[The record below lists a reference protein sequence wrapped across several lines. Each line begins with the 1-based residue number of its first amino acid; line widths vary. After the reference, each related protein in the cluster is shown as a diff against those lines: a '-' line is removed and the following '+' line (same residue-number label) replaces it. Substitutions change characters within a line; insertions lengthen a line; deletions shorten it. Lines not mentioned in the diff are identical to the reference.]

1 VKPGVRWFLISVL
14 LLALIVVPFVM
25 FGDQF
30 DRLGAS
36 MMRGDLAGWPAA
48 ALVSSFLALDII
60 LPVPS
65 SIVST
70 GAGALFGFARGT
82 AVIWVGMMAGAILG
96 YFLGAR
102 ATGATRRF
110 VGADSLARAERV
122 ASDYGDWAIVICRP
136 VPVLA
141 EASVI
146 LAGLMHTPWRRFTVL
161 TATSNLGIAAAY
173 AAIGAY
179 SMSVGS
185 FLLTFAGAIALP
197 GLTML
202 VARLWLGAGT
212 SGLPR
217 PKP

>member
-1 VKPGVRWFLISVL
+1 VKPGVRWLLLSLV
-14 LLALIVVPFVM
+14 LLALILVPFLL
-25 FGDQF
+25 FGVQF
-30 DRLGAS
+30 DRLGAR

-48 ALVSSFLALDII
+48 ALISIFLALDVI

-70 GAGALFGFARGT
+70 GAGVLFGFSRGT
-82 AVIWVGMMAGAILG
+82 AVIWVGMMGGAVLG

-102 ATGATRRF
+102 ATDATRRF

-122 ASDYGDWAIVICRP
+122 ATEYGDWAIVICRP

-185 FLLTFAGAIALP
+185 FLLTFVGAIALP

-202 VARLWLGAGT
+202 LAKWWLGG
-212 SGLPR
+212 R
-217 PKP
+217 RR

>member
-1 VKPGVRWFLISVL
+1 MSQGVRWFLISFV

-25 FGDQF
+25 FGEQF
-30 DRLGAS
+30 DRLGARV
-36 MMRGDLAGWPAA
+36 MHGDLAGWPAA
-48 ALVSSFLALDII
+48 ALVSAFLALDVI

-82 AVIWVGMMAGAILG
+82 AVIWVGMMAGCVLG
-96 YFLGAR
+96 YLLGAR
-102 ATGATRRF
+102 ATPAARRF
-110 VGADSLARAERV
+110 VGTDGLTRAERV
-122 ASDYGDWAIVICRP
+122 AATYGDWAIVICRP

-146 LAGLMHTPWRRFTVL
+146 LAGLIHTPWRRFTAL

-185 FLLTFAGAIALP
+185 FLFTFVGAIALP
-197 GLTML
+197 GVTML
-202 VARLWLGAGT
+202 VARWWLGT
-212 SGLPR
+212 R
-217 PKP
+217 

>member
-1 VKPGVRWFLISVL
+1 MKQSVRWILISSV
-14 LLALIVVPFVM
+14 LLALIIVPFLM

-30 DRLGAS
+30 DRLGARLMS
-36 MMRGDLAGWPAA
+36 GDLAGWPAA
-48 ALVSSFLALDII
+48 ALVATFLALDVI

-70 GAGALFGFARGT
+70 GAGVLFGFGRGT
-82 AVIWVGMMAGAILG
+82 AVIWFGMMGGCVLG
-96 YFLGAR
+96 YLLGAR
-102 ATGATRRF
+102 ATSVTRRF
-110 VGADSLARAERV
+110 VGADGLTRAERV
-122 ASDYGDWAIVICRP
+122 AATYGDWAIVICRP

-146 LAGLMHTPWRRFTVL
+146 LAGLIHTPWRRFVML

-179 SMSVGS
+179 SMSAGS

-202 VARLWLGAGT
+202 LARWRLG
-212 SGLPR
+212 R
-217 PKP
+217 DN

>member
-1 VKPGVRWFLISVL
+1 
-14 LLALIVVPFVM
+14 
-25 FGDQF
+25 
-30 DRLGAS
+30 

-48 ALVSSFLALDII
+48 ALISGFLALDVI

-70 GAGALFGFARGT
+70 GAGVLFGFERGT
-82 AVIWVGMMAGAILG
+82 AVIWVGMMVGSVLG
-96 YFLGAR
+96 YLLGAR
-102 ATGATRRF
+102 ATGAARRF
-110 VGADSLARAERV
+110 VGADGLARAGRV
-122 ASDYGDWAIVICRP
+122 ADQYGDWAIIICRP

-146 LAGLMHTPWRRFTVL
+146 LAGLIHTPWRRFTVL
-161 TATSNLGIAAAY
+161 TATSNLGVAAAY

-185 FLLTFAGAIALP
+185 FLLTFVGAIALP

-202 VARLWLGAGT
+202 VARWRLGT
-212 SGLPR
+212 R
-217 PKP
+217 